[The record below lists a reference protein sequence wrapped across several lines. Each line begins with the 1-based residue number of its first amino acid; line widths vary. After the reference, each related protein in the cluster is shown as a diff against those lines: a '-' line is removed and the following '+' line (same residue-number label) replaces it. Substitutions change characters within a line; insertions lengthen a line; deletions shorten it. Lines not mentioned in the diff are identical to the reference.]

1 MAALRYL
8 LFAAV
13 GLVVASVLF
22 LVLSFLVSVNFDAS
36 VGFFERWIVKYTCDQ
51 YELKGT
57 VRDFQGRPIPYAVV
71 EASFLDE
78 RLTTRSNIDGTFMLM
93 ADESVCNR
101 RLPRTVQL
109 LRERGMSDVLVAA
122 GGIIPDADI
131 ATLKE
136 AGIAEIFGPGTSIGQ
151 IARYFRENVRR
162 S

>member
-22 LVLSFLVSVNFDAS
+22 MVLSFLVSANFNAS

-51 YELKGT
+51 YELEGT
-57 VRDFQGRPIPYAVV
+57 VRDTQGRPVPYAVIEV
-71 EASFLDE
+71 SYLDE

-93 ADESVCNR
+93 ADEAVCDR

-109 LRERGMSDVLVAA
+109 LVIADDFRPKNTAVAYDE
-122 GGIIPDADI
+122 GSVEVKLDARD
-131 ATLKE
+131 
-136 AGIAEIFGPGTSIGQ
+136 
-151 IARYFRENVRR
+151 FRP
-162 S
+162 

>member
-22 LVLSFLVSVNFDAS
+22 MVLSFLVSANFNAS

-51 YELKGT
+51 YELEGT
-57 VRDFQGRPIPYAVV
+57 VRDTQGRPVPYAVIEV
-71 EASFLDE
+71 SYLDE

-93 ADESVCNR
+93 ADEAVCDR

-109 LRERGMSDVLVAA
+109 LVIADDFRPKNTAVAYDE
-122 GGIIPDADI
+122 GSVEVTLDARD
-131 ATLKE
+131 
-136 AGIAEIFGPGTSIGQ
+136 
-151 IARYFRENVRR
+151 FRP
-162 S
+162 

>member
-22 LVLSFLVSVNFDAS
+22 LVLSFLVSTNFNAS

-57 VRDFQGRPIPYAVV
+57 VRDSRGRPIPYAVI

-78 RLTTRSNIDGTFMLM
+78 RLTTRSNIDGSFLLM
-93 ADESVCNR
+93 AEKAECNR
-101 RLPRTVQL
+101 RLPRNVQL
-109 LRERGMSDVLVAA
+109 LVMADDFRPKNSTVPYDEGTIEVTL
-122 GGIIPDADI
+122 DARD
-131 ATLKE
+131 
-136 AGIAEIFGPGTSIGQ
+136 
-151 IARYFRENVRR
+151 FRP
-162 S
+162 

>member
-22 LVLSFLVSVNFDAS
+22 MVLSFLVSANFNAS

-51 YELKGT
+51 YELEGA
-57 VRDFQGRPIPYAVV
+57 VRDTQGRPVPYAVIEV
-71 EASFLDE
+71 SYLDE

-93 ADESVCNR
+93 ADEAVCDR

-109 LRERGMSDVLVAA
+109 LVIADDFRPKNTAVAYDE
-122 GGIIPDADI
+122 GSVEV
-131 ATLKE
+131 TLD
-136 AGIAEIFGPGTSIGQ
+136 P
-151 IARYFRENVRR
+151 RDFRP
-162 S
+162 